1 MAEVSVAAKTESS
14 ASSAVPKKKRSGL
27 ATQIFIALFLG
38 GLFGYFF
45 PSQGVALKPLGDA
58 FLRMIKMLIVPLIFA
73 TLITGIAGTGSFK
86 KMGRLG
92 LKAMIWFWSATTVAM
107 IYGLAIANFLRPG
120 AGVAVMHVEAH
131 EAVAAGGK
139 ALSLVDLLLRMIPTN
154 VFEAATT
161 ANLLQIVFFSCFFG
175 IAVAAMGERSKILV
189 DFFGAVQHAM
199 FFVTRYVIKLT
210 PFGVFGFASYTVGR
224 YGLKLVLPLAKL
236 IGCLYLGLFV
246 FVVTV
251 LFIACLFIKVNF
263 FQVVR
268 LIKEPLAIAF
278 TTASSEAALPLTIE
292 QLDKF
297 GVPKHIT
304 GFVLPTGYAFNLD
317 GGSLYHIMA
326 VMFIA
331 QVYGIHLTIAQQFM
345 IFITLAV
352 AQKGT
357 AGVAGAAMIIL
368 SALLPT
374 FGLPMEGLFMIMGVD
389 RIMDMGRSAVNL
401 CGNVIAT
408 LVVARWEG
416 ELPDA
421 TIQAAYA
428 MDFEV

>member
-1 MAEVSVAAKTESS
+1 
-14 ASSAVPKKKRSGL
+14 
-27 ATQIFIALFLG
+27 
-38 GLFGYFF
+38 
-45 PSQGVALKPLGDA
+45 
-58 FLRMIKMLIVPLIFA
+58 
-73 TLITGIAGTGSFK
+73 
-86 KMGRLG
+86 
-92 LKAMIWFWSATTVAM
+92 
-107 IYGLAIANFLRPG
+107 
-120 AGVAVMHVEAH
+120 
-131 EAVAAGGK
+131 
-139 ALSLVDLLLRMIPTN
+139 
-154 VFEAATT
+154 
-161 ANLLQIVFFSCFFG
+161 
-175 IAVAAMGERSKILV
+175 
-189 DFFGAVQHAM
+189 
-199 FFVTRYVIKLT
+199 
-210 PFGVFGFASYTVGR
+210 
-224 YGLKLVLPLAKL
+224 
-236 IGCLYLGLFV
+236 
-246 FVVTV
+246 

-268 LIKEPLAIAF
+268 LIKEPLAIVF